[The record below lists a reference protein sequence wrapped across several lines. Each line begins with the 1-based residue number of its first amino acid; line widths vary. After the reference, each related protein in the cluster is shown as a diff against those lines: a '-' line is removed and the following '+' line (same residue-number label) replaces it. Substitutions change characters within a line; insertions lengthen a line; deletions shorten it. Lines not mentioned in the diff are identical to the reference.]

1 MITIAVN
8 RAALR
13 HHPFKYLLNIAANC
27 RRAKAY
33 GRSPKNMRRY
43 CERKAVVEAEG
54 RPPLQALD
62 HMATVFYSAVDNS
75 RSSASDGLERS
86 RRRTCAFALF
96 S

>member
-8 RAALR
+8 RAALS

-43 CERKAVVEAEG
+43 SERKNPNGVAFRFVCKVDALPNSG
-54 RPPLQALD
+54 RAGRDRCLSHA
-62 HMATVFYSAVDNS
+62 
-75 RSSASDGLERS
+75 
-86 RRRTCAFALF
+86 
-96 S
+96 